1 MPKASPNPL
10 RKPLPALQVGAGV
23 HAILGAWRLAC
34 AVWLLCASALASAT
48 HVTEPI
54 ERAHFLGAPKDFVP
68 GMPWGSEAV
77 AGTDVAL
84 PDVWT
89 AERRAQYGEG
99 WYRVRFNVSALPTV
113 VQALYVPRASRNAA
127 FYVNGVFVGSGGP
140 IEDRH
145 YRNWNRTHFYTV
157 SETLLRP
164 GENIIDIRLVTSEVG
179 KDGLSRVFFGADTD
193 LRPSFELRHFHQQ
206 TFPWIQNGI
215 NAFLIVFLTLYWI
228 LRPERSEHL
237 FFALALVCWS
247 VRNLVYLQWHAP
259 PISDAALD
267 LLQMQLFN
275 GVFALLALFSVRY
288 IAARAR
294 WVDVAAVALLTLPLL
309 LEWLLPDAVQGWVR
323 FLTYQF
329 ANLMGVGV
337 CVLLGL
343 HAWRGRRTEH
353 VLLFLAAS
361 AMVFIGA
368 RDVLAVQNKLGFEAL
383 YLLQYAALPLFLT
396 MGWALLKRLL
406 DSVREVELL
415 NRSLEARV
423 EDKHRELEQNYA
435 RLNAIERQA
444 AVADERQRVMQDMH
458 DGMGSQL
465 MTTLA
470 LVENREL
477 SQREVAEAL
486 RGCIDD
492 MRLTID
498 SMQPE
503 DNDLASLLGNLRY
516 RLEPRLK
523 AAGIDLEWKVGEL
536 SPLAAAGP
544 HALLQVLRIMQE
556 AFTNVLKHSGA
567 TRVRVETRESDAEAR
582 LIVSDNG
589 TLADRSQPIVA
600 EATGMQ
606 RRGRGLSNMQSR
618 AHSLGARIERYQ
630 DDDGHS
636 IELVFERGKIRSA

>member
-1 MPKASPNPL
+1 MKRVRTLTRPFGWLAQAVRGL
-10 RKPLPALQVGAGV
+10 
-23 HAILGAWRLAC
+23 WRLCC
-34 AVWLLCASALASAT
+34 ATLFVLASASVFAAHST
-48 HVTEPI
+48 TPF
-54 ERAHFLGAPKDFVP
+54 ERAVFLGSPKGFVP
-68 GMPWGSEAV
+68 GAPLAAD
-77 AGTDVAL
+77 AGTEVAL
-84 PDVWT
+84 PDVWSI
-89 AERRAQYGEG
+89 ERRGQYREG
-99 WYRVRFNVSALPTV
+99 WYRIRFSLAEMPSTG
-113 VQALYVPRASRNAA
+113 QALYVPRASRNAA
-127 FYVNGVFVGSGGP
+127 FYVNGVFVGNGGP

-145 YRNWNRTHFYTV
+145 YRNWNRAHFYTV
-157 SETLLRP
+157 AETLLQP
-164 GENIIDIRLVTSEVG
+164 GENILDIRLVTSDVG
-179 KDGLSRVFFGADTD
+179 KDGLSRVFLGADTD
-193 LRPSFELRHFHQQ
+193 LRPEFELRRFHQL

-247 VRNLVYLQWHAP
+247 ARNLVYLQWHAP

-288 IAARAR
+288 IDARSR
-294 WVDVAAVALLTLPLL
+294 WVDGAGVVLLTLPIL
-309 LEWLLPDAVQGWVR
+309 LEWLLPDALQGWVR
-323 FLTYQF
+323 LITYQF
-329 ANLMGVGV
+329 ANLMGIGV

-361 AMVFIGA
+361 AMVVIGG
-368 RDVLAVQNKLGFEAL
+368 RDVLAVHNQLGFEAM

-415 NRSLEARV
+415 NRSLEVRV
-423 EDKHRELEQNYA
+423 EEKHRELEHNYA

-444 AVADERQRVMQDMH
+444 AVADERERVMQDMH
-458 DGMGSQL
+458 DGLGSQL

-470 LVENREL
+470 LVENRDL

-536 SPLAAAGP
+536 TPLAAAGP

-567 TRVRVETRESDAEAR
+567 TRVRVETRETDAEAR
-582 LIVSDNG
+582 LIVADNG
-589 TLADRSQPIVA
+589 TQGDRSQPMVA
-600 EATGMQ
+600 ESAGSL
-606 RRGRGLSNMQSR
+606 RRGRGLSNMQNR

-636 IELVFERGKIRSA
+636 IELVFERPQVRPA